1 MLKEENN
8 FMTANTKSNKR
19 LDLARK
25 NLKLIETKII
35 SNNVTK
41 SDLKRSLTGEP
52 KYLRRIYSVTSYLE
66 GVAEHNKD
74 EWILIAGLFAYYYD
88 ELKPYLVWGD
98 SELPK
103 DFGTSLQALSIATKP
118 PNEPESKA
126 VVRKCRALLDTSLE
140 NIRSPLSALVRQM
153 KSHSITIDYP
163 KLIVDLCQWN
173 HSDQYIQDQWAK
185 SFWGYQSPK
194 DEPHSPTEANN

>member
-1 MLKEENN
+1 MN
-8 FMTANTKSNKR
+8 TNTKSNER
-19 LDLARK
+19 LDSATK
-25 NLKLIETKII
+25 NLKIIETKII
-35 SNNVTK
+35 NNNTTK
-41 SDLKRSLTGEP
+41 SDLKRSLTGES

-66 GVAEHNKD
+66 GVNDYNRD

-88 ELKPYLVWGD
+88 ELKPHLVWGYPD
-98 SELPK
+98 SPK
-103 DFGTSLQALSIATKP
+103 DFGTSLQTLSIATKP

-140 NIRSPLSALVRQM
+140 NIRSPLSALIRQM
-153 KSHSITIDYP
+153 KTKEIAIDYP

-185 SFWGYQSPK
+185 SFWGYQPPEDDSQSTA
-194 DEPHSPTEANN
+194 DSNN